1 MKNKFWDHVENCLL
15 TEEGPIYFIG
25 GTLCVDFVKD
35 FVKGGIAM
43 NLDGKG
49 LVYGG
54 LNKFRKNSQVY
65 LPEYITDMVRKLYLR
80 IKGETEHYREKV
92 GTNAR

>member
-1 MKNKFWDHVENCLL
+1 VKNKFWDHIENCLL

-25 GTLCVDFVKD
+25 GTLCVDFA
-35 FVKGGIAM
+35 KGGVAM

-49 LVYGG
+49 FVYGG
-54 LNKFRKNSQVY
+54 SDKFRRNSQVY

-80 IKGETEHYREKV
+80 INGETEHYREKV
-92 GTNAR
+92 GTHAG